1 MNALPRDSGRLDL
14 SRVRGLLFDVD
25 GTLRD
30 TDDHWVERFNRLLSP
45 LAGLFADHD
54 PRRFA
59 RWLVMAIETPTNFL
73 YSLAD
78 RLGIDKPLFNFV
90 NWLFQRRRARRKALD
105 RFWIIPGIR
114 EMLASLH
121 EKFPMAIVSARDE
134 KTTLA
139 FLDLFEL
146 TPFFD
151 AIITVNSCEH
161 TKPFPEPIIL
171 AAKSLGLLPEDCLM
185 VGDTI
190 VDVKAGRL
198 AGAQTAAVLCGF
210 GQRPELEKAGADV
223 VLSSTTDLEQLIQ
236 SEMSGLR

>member
-1 MNALPRDSGRLDL
+1 MNVLSKEPGQLDL

-30 TDDHWVERFNRLLSP
+30 TDDQWVERFNRFLSP

-78 RLGIDKPLFNFV
+78 RLGIDEPLFNLV
-90 NWLFQRRRARRKALD
+90 NWLFQRRRSRRKSPD
-105 RFWIIPGIR
+105 RFWIIPGTR
-114 EMLASLH
+114 EMLARLH
-121 EKFPMAIVSARDE
+121 ETFPMAIVSARDE
-134 KTTLA
+134 ETTLG
-139 FLDLFEL
+139 FLDVYEL

-190 VDVKAGRL
+190 VDVTAGRL

-210 GQRPELEKAGADV
+210 GQRSELEKAGADII
-223 VLSSTTDLEQLIQ
+223 LSSTTDLENLIQ
-236 SEMSGLR
+236 TEMDRLQ